1 MASSKQVKF
10 AHGLIGNL
18 IEIEHFNNKEEIWE
32 HLGLLPE
39 TKIVELDGKQAGKVI
54 NDLLA
59 ITKSYENE

>member
-10 AHGLIGNL
+10 AHGLIGDL
-18 IEIEHFNNKEEIWE
+18 IEIEHFINKAEIWE

-54 NDLLA
+54 NDLLT
-59 ITKSYENE
+59 ITKSYEEE